1 MSDYSTEP
9 QIVILAPAHVAVVRE
24 TVPMSALTDFF
35 SRAFHATMA
44 ATQAQGV
51 PVVGPPFGMYFGM
64 PSETVDVAA
73 GFPTA
78 SPISPTDDGVT
89 TTDLP
94 GGRAVQVLHVGTYD
108 SLEGT
113 YARLMAWLG
122 ERGLQPADVM
132 WESYLNEPDP
142 THPETSETLITWP
155 LGE

>member
-1 MSDYSTEP
+1 MSDHSTEP
-9 QIVILAPAHVAVVRE
+9 QIVILAPAHAAVLRE

-35 SRAFHATMA
+35 SRAFHATMGA
-44 ATQAQGV
+44 AQAQGV

-78 SPISPTDDGVT
+78 SPVSPTDDGVT

-94 GGRAVQVLHVGTYD
+94 GGRAAQILHVGTYD

-113 YARLMAWLG
+113 YARLMDWLR
-122 ERGLQPADVM
+122 ERGLQPSDVM
-132 WESYLNEPDP
+132 WESYLNEPEP
-142 THPETSETLITWP
+142 QHPEASETLVTWP
-155 LGE
+155 LVG